1 MSGWVSFDC
10 YGTLVDWE
18 AGMTGA
24 LAGLDDIPAV
34 LAAYHEAEP
43 RIEAGPFLRYREVM
57 ARALAQAGVAPGMQ
71 DAFGRTL
78 PAWPVFADVAT
89 TLTRLREDGRRLA
102 ILSNV
107 DRDLIAGTL
116 PRLGAEIDL
125 VVTAEDVR
133 SYKPAGGHFDR
144 MREEAGEAPWVH
156 VACSA
161 FHDIP
166 PARAAGARTV
176 WVRRHQPGPAPE
188 NADAV
193 VEGIAELPS
202 LVARLTRGA

>member
-18 AGMTGA
+18 AGMVAA
-24 LAGLDDIPAV
+24 LAGVPDIPGV
-34 LAAYHEAEP
+34 LARYHAAEP
-43 RIEAGPFLRYREVM
+43 EIEAGPFLPYREVM
-57 ARALAQAGVAPGMQ
+57 SRALAAAGVADH

-78 PAWPVFADVAT
+78 PSWPVFADVAES
-89 TLTRLREDGRRLA
+89 LTRLRADGWSLA

-133 SYKPAGGHFDR
+133 SYKPAPGHFEQ
-144 MREEAGEAPWVH
+144 MRGKAPWVH

-161 FHDIP
+161 YHDIP
-166 PARAAGARTV
+166 PARAAGARTI
-176 WVRRHQPGPAPE
+176 WVRRNQPGPAPTD
-188 NADAV
+188 ADAV
-193 VEGIAELPS
+193 VDGIERLPE
-202 LVARLTRGA
+202 LVAAAAAVR